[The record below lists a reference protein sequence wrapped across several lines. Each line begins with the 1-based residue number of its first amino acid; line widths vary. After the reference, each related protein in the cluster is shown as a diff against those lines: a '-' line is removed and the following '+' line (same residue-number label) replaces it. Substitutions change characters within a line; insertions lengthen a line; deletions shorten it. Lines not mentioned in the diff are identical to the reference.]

1 MNPWAC
7 SGKTPFILL
16 GVVYIKFEDWYRNC
30 LFRLFLG
37 LPGRVPAVLE
47 TLVLVVETTG
57 EAGLRQGLDLSTN
70 WRSDIEKGFFVLVNT
85 L

>member
-16 GVVYIKFEDWYRNC
+16 GVVYIKFEDWYRNY

-37 LPGRVPAVLE
+37 LPGSIPAVLE
-47 TLVLVVETTG
+47 TLLLVETMG
-57 EAGLRQGLDLSTN
+57 EAGLRQGLDLSTYYI
-70 WRSDIEKGFFVLVNT
+70 SDIEKGFFVLVNT